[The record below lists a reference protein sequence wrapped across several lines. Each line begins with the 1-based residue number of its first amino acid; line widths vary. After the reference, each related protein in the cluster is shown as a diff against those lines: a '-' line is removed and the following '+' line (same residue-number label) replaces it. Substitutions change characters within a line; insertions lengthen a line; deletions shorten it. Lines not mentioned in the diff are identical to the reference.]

1 MVIRCKLEE
10 IKVSKNIFCYID
22 SIFDENELSIISKE
36 ISIIKKE
43 KYLNEQI
50 HIGGNILGNM
60 MGNEDY
66 FKILTLSKYI
76 DELVSMYQ
84 KLQRNQYSESQL
96 CVS

>member
-1 MVIRCKLEE
+1 MVIRCKLEK
-10 IKVSKNIFCYID
+10 IKASKNIFCYVD
-22 SIFDENELSIISKE
+22 SNFDEYELSVISKE
-36 ISIIKKE
+36 IEIIKKE

-50 HIGGNILGNM
+50 RIGGNILGNM
-60 MGNEDY
+60 MGKEDY

-84 KLQRNQYSESQL
+84 NLQHNQYSESQL